1 VRRISLNINFLRAL
15 ISLGSYTHV
24 NLPAV
29 HRRGHSRRATT
40 EEIRHTLRAQAERM
54 ANPYP
59 LNLHLRQVA

>member
-1 VRRISLNINFLRAL
+1 MRRISLNINFLRSL
-15 ISLGSYTHV
+15 ILLGSYTHV

-54 ANPYP
+54 GKSLSPEF
-59 LNLHLRQVA
+59 HLRQVA